1 MGYRTFPRGQIPAL
15 RDVADD
21 AENPVELFESGA
33 ILMYLADRYGKEG
46 DEGGGRRLE
55 VFGERGR
62 RGMLPMPLNLRTTL
76 LDP

>member
-33 ILMYLADRYGKEG
+33 ILMYLADRYGKER
-46 DEGGGRRLE
+46 DEGGGKE
-55 VFGERGR
+55 VGDFRGK
-62 RGMLPMPLNLRTTL
+62 GAKGDAADAVKVAYNSS
-76 LDP
+76 